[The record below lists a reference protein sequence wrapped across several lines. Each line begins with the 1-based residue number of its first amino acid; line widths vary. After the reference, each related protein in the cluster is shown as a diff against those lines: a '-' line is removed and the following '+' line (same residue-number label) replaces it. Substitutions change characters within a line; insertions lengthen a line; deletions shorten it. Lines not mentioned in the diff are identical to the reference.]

1 MEKDHPG
8 ILLEDIRS
16 KFDLVIEGHDS
27 LNRKL
32 DDRMSELNE
41 KIEHNSFILG
51 VLNGKIDEVDNR
63 FGNKIDA
70 VSAGLSAH
78 RLDTESHHGVYR
90 VKES

>member
-16 KFDLVIEGHDS
+16 KFDLVIEGHDT

-41 KIEHNSFILG
+41 KIEHNSFLLG

-70 VSAGLSAH
+70 VSADLSAH